1 MKKIAFLFVAL
12 MWCACGD
19 CFAQSQNP
27 QSILIIKIKG
37 QGVSHP
43 KNPGQT
49 ENVTMSAEYDSSDLY
64 FSISGYTGEVDLFV
78 TNSQN
83 TSMDSDI
90 LNVVASASTS
100 FDISAYPAGTYHLY
114 IYLDDGSIYEGEFE
128 IE

>member
-1 MKKIAFLFVAL
+1 MKKIVISLMLLLFCINYAE
-12 MWCACGD
+12 
-19 CFAQSQNP
+19 AQTTSIHLILKGT
-27 QSILIIKIKG
+27 QSGPKTPNHGNDLVIL
-37 QGVSHP
+37 
-43 KNPGQT
+43 
-49 ENVTMSAEYDSSDLY
+49 SAEYDSSDLY
-64 FSISGYTGEVDLFV
+64 FFIGGYTGEVDLFV

-90 LNVVASASTS
+90 LNVVASANTS

>member
-49 ENVTMSAEYDSSDLY
+49 ENVTMSAGYDSSDLY
-64 FSISGYTGEVDLFV
+64 FSISNYSGDVDLYV
-78 TNSQN
+78 TNSLN
-83 TSMDSDI
+83 TVMDNET
-90 LNVVASASTS
+90 LNVVSFASTS
-100 FDISAYPAGTYHLY
+100 FDISAYPAGTYYLY